1 MALRPRRQVAPLVVL
16 LLVLRVAATS
26 MMRGPPGVALLR
38 EAHPSSTGVHQ
49 APAARR
55 AAVASNAA
63 VHAEMIK
70 AGPRPRPGPRGV
82 HGWGGAGRWWMGVMK
97 LGWRYAC
104 RKCLFLS
111 LDAEFQLVMAGY
123 CE

>member
-16 LLVLRVAATS
+16 LRVLRVAATS

-38 EAHPSSTGVHQ
+38 EAQPSSAGAHQ

-55 AAVASNAA
+55 AAAASNVA

-70 AGPRPRPGPRGV
+70 AGPRARPSPRGV
-82 HGWGGAGRWWMGVMK
+82 HGWGGAGRGWMGVME
-97 LGWRYAC
+97 LGWRYA
-104 RKCLFLS
+104 RTKCLFFS
-111 LDAEFQLVMAGY
+111 LVA
-123 CE
+123 